1 MGFGAVAGVAG
12 ALISSS
18 ASGDAADA
26 QASAAAATDATNRYI
41 FDEQKKMQEPFRN
54 VGVQANNRLAY
65 LLGLDTGAAND
76 PYGPSGPTYEQLRKE
91 MEGQFTTKGKPN
103 LVPVLDDSGNMI
115 NDWATKDFRLEQG
128 NTIDEAGLNAAIQR
142 RMAEYR
148 APQRADPNDPAYGSL
163 MRDFGLADFEKDP
176 GYQFRMDEGMK
187 GVEGSAAARGGLLS
201 GAAQKAIQ
209 KYGQNFASNE
219 FGNAWQRDSA
229 NKTNKYNRLKSMV
242 DTGTGASTQIGNAAG
257 QFAQNTASNNAA
269 LGNAQAAGA
278 IGQANAWTQG
288 IGTALGSYQNNEL
301 MKMIRNPGGGSWG
314 SLNSQ
319 YFGNSGMAD

>member
-1 MGFGAVAGVAG
+1 MSFGAVAGVAG

-18 ASGDAADA
+18 ASGDAADS
-26 QASAAAATDATNRYI
+26 QAAASAATDATNRYI
-41 FDEQKKMQEPFRN
+41 FDEQKKLQEPFRN

-65 LLGLDTGAAND
+65 LLGLDPGAAND

-91 MEGQFTTKGKPN
+91 MEGQFTTKGAFD
-103 LVPVLDDSGNMI
+103 LVPIRDDSGGWIHDLMNR
-115 NDWATKDFRLEQG
+115 KD
-128 NTIDEAGLNAAIQR
+128 TIDEAGLNAAIR
-142 RMAEYR
+142 KRMAEYR

-163 MRDFGLADFEKDP
+163 MKKFGMEDFEADP
-176 GYQFRMDEGMK
+176 GYEFRRTEGMR
-187 GVEGSAAARGGLLS
+187 GVEGSAAARGNLLS

-209 KYGQNFASNE
+209 KYGQGLASQE
-219 FGNAWQRDSA
+219 YGNAYSRYNADQ
-229 NKTNKYNRLKSMV
+229 TNQYNRLAGV
-242 DTGTGASTQIGNAAG
+242 VNTGQGATNQVSNAAG
-257 QFAQNTASNNAA
+257 QYGAATASNNAA

-278 IGQANAWTQG
+278 IGQANAWNQG

-314 SLNSQ
+314 NLNSQ

>member
-1 MGFGAVAGVAG
+1 MSFGAVAGVAG

-18 ASGDAADA
+18 ASGDAADS
-26 QASAAAATDATNRYI
+26 QAAASAATDATNRYI
-41 FDEQKKMQEPFRN
+41 FDEQKKLQEPFRN

-65 LLGLDTGAAND
+65 LLGLDSGAAND

-91 MEGQFTTKGKPN
+91 MEGQFTTKTPMNLSQAGDEMGNFVTNWSTPDYRFDPGKS
-103 LVPVLDDSGNMI
+103 LV
-115 NDWATKDFRLEQG
+115 
-128 NTIDEAGLNAAIQR
+128 DESGLNAAIQK

-163 MRDFGLADFEKDP
+163 MKKFGMEDFEADP
-176 GYQFRMDEGMK
+176 GYEFRRTEGMR

-209 KYGQNFASNE
+209 KYGQGLASQE
-219 FGNAWQRDSA
+219 YGNAYQRYNADQ
-229 NKTNKYNRLKSMV
+229 TNQYNRLAGV
-242 DTGTGASTQIGNAAG
+242 VNTGQGATNQVSNAAG
-257 QFAQNTASNNAA
+257 QYGQNTASNNAA

-301 MKMIRNPGGGSWG
+301 MKMIRSGGFGSG
-314 SLNSQ
+314 RL
-319 YFGNSGMAD
+319 YGNQDLGMNF